1 MNRMLRPMSLAAP
14 CPGPLSRRTFL
25 QVGGAAFTGLG
36 MADLLRLQA
45 LAAETSTVGKTAKE
59 KTSSENAVIFLWMPG
74 GPPHMETF
82 DMKPESPE
90 DYRGAFRP
98 IKTNVPGIEICEHLP
113 RLAKLADK
121 YTLIRSIAHDFADHG
136 GGHKRFMTGRD
147 PKEPVGFVNDYPA
160 VGSMI
165 ARMLEGRKAASGV
178 PQYIAGVD
186 SGRQG
191 IDTFS
196 LGTAYLGP
204 AYAPFWVVGDPSSEG
219 FQVQNLGLDKR
230 LEERLDDRSTLLGG
244 LDRLRRE
251 IDKSG
256 TAAAMDSFNQRA
268 IDLLTSPAAREAF
281 DLSRESAELREK
293 YGNHPWGQ
301 RAIMAR
307 RLVEAGAS
315 FVTMV
320 IENPYCKQVPWIK
333 NGTYNWDSHAVNCHL
348 FDDALVRLP
357 IFDRTV
363 AALIE
368 DVYAR
373 GLDKRV
379 MVVVTGEF
387 GRTPRIS
394 QQIGTQTGVSQPG
407 RDHWPGAM
415 SVLVFGGGMRT
426 GQVVGATNGKG
437 EYPVERPLT
446 PNDLWATVFRHL
458 GIDYDAAI
466 PDHHGRPMPI
476 LPFGE
481 PIAELA

>member
-1 MNRMLRPMSLAAP
+1 MNRMLCPFGGEGPFGGPAH
-14 CPGPLSRRTFL
+14 CPGPITRRSLLTA
-25 QVGGAAFTGLG
+25 GAAAFTGLG

-45 LAAETSTVGKTAKE
+45 SAAEAGTPPGDKRSDP
-59 KTSSENAVIFLWMPG
+59 AVIFLWLPG

-82 DMKPESPE
+82 DMKPEAPE

-147 PKEPVGFVNDYPA
+147 PKEPVGFINDYPA
-160 VGSMI
+160 IGSMI
-165 ARMLEGRKAASGV
+165 AKMQERRNIGV
-178 PQYIAGVD
+178 PNYVVGVD
-186 SGRQG
+186 GGRQG

-204 AYAPFWVVGDPSSEG
+204 ATAPFWVAGDPSDPT
-219 FQVQNLGLDKR
+219 FQVQNLGLAK
-230 LEERLDDRSTLLGG
+230 EMEQRLDDRSSLLGG
-244 LDRLRRE
+244 LDRLRRN

-256 TAAAMDSFNQRA
+256 AAAAMDTFNQRA
-268 IDLLTSPAAREAF
+268 IGLLTSAKARDAF
-281 DLSRESAELREK
+281 DLSQEDPALREK
-293 YGNHPWGQ
+293 YGDHPWGQ

-307 RLVEAGAS
+307 RLVEAGVS

-320 IENPYCKQVPWIK
+320 IENPYCKQVPQIP
-333 NGTYNWDSHAVNCHL
+333 NGVYNWDSHAVNCHL

-368 DVYAR
+368 DIYAR

-387 GRTPRIS
+387 GRTPRITN
-394 QQIGTQTGVSQPG
+394 QIGTQTGVMQPG

-426 GQVVGATNGKG
+426 GQVIGATSTKG
-437 EYPVERPLT
+437 EYPVDRPLT

-458 GIDYDAAI
+458 GIDTSHAF
-466 PDHHGRPMPI
+466 PDLHGRPMPI

-481 PIAELA
+481 PIRELA

>member
-1 MNRMLRPMSLAAP
+1 MNRMIQPAGPTAP
-14 CPGPLSRRTFL
+14 CPGPLHRRSLL
-25 QVGGAAFTGLG
+25 QAGAAAFTGLG
-36 MADLLRLQA
+36 LADLLRLQA
-45 LAAETSTVGKTAKE
+45 QGAEPKSTGHDAP
-59 KTSSENAVIFLWMPG
+59 AVIFLWMPG

-82 DMKPESPE
+82 DMKPEAPE

-113 RLAKLADK
+113 LLAKLADK

-147 PKEPVGFVNDYPA
+147 PKESVGFINDFPA

-165 ARMLEGRKAASGV
+165 AKMQERRNVGV
-178 PQYIAGVD
+178 PNYVVGVD
-186 SGRQG
+186 GGRQH

-204 AYAPFWVVGDPSSEG
+204 AYAPFWVAGDPSDAG
-219 FQVQNLGLDKR
+219 FAVQNLGLAK
-230 LEERLDDRSTLLGG
+230 EMEQRLDDRASLLGG
-244 LDRLRRE
+244 LDRLRRS

-256 TAAAMDSFNQRA
+256 SLVAMDSFNQRA
-268 IDLLTSPAAREAF
+268 VDLLTSAKARDAF
-281 DLSRESAELREK
+281 DLTKEDAKLRER
-293 YGNHPWGQ
+293 YGDHPWGQ

-307 RLVEAGAS
+307 RLVEAGVS

-357 IFDRTV
+357 IFDRTI

-368 DVYAR
+368 DIHAR
-373 GLDKRV
+373 GLQKRV
-379 MVVVTGEF
+379 LVVVTGEF
-387 GRTPRIS
+387 GRTPRVS
-394 QQIGTQTGVSQPG
+394 QSVGTQTGIMQPG

-415 SVLVFGGGMRT
+415 SVLTFGGGMRT
-426 GQVVGATNGKG
+426 GQVVGATNTKG
-437 EYPVERPLT
+437 EYPVDRPLT

-458 GIDYDAAI
+458 GIDAGHSF

-481 PIAELA
+481 PIRELA

>member
-1 MNRMLRPMSLAAP
+1 
-14 CPGPLSRRTFL
+14 
-25 QVGGAAFTGLG
+25 

-45 LAAETSTVGKTAKE
+45 RASESNVAA
-59 KTSSENAVIFLWMPG
+59 NDDPAVIFLWMPG

-82 DMKPESPE
+82 DMKPEAPE

-98 IKTNVPGIEICEHLP
+98 IKTNVAGIEICEHLP

-165 ARMLEGRKAASGV
+165 AKMQERRNVGV
-178 PQYIAGVD
+178 PNYVVGVD
-186 SGRQG
+186 GGRQP

-204 AYAPFWVVGDPSSEG
+204 AYAPFWVAGDPSEAG
-219 FQVQNLGLDKR
+219 FQVQNLGLAK
-230 LEERLDDRSTLLGG
+230 EMEQRLDDRSSLLGG
-244 LDRLRRE
+244 LDRLRRN
-251 IDKSG
+251 IDKTGSL
-256 TAAAMDSFNQRA
+256 TAMDSFNQRA
-268 IDLLTSPAAREAF
+268 IGLLTSAKARDAFDISQEDPKLREA
-281 DLSRESAELREK
+281 
-293 YGNHPWGQ
+293 YGDHPWGQ

-307 RLVEAGAS
+307 RLVEAGVS

-320 IENPYCKQVPWIK
+320 IENPYCKQVPSLQA
-333 NGTYNWDSHAVNCHL
+333 GTYNWDSHAVNCHL

-357 IFDRTV
+357 IFDRTI

-368 DVYAR
+368 DIYAR

-387 GRTPRIS
+387 GRTPRITN
-394 QQIGTQTGVSQPG
+394 QIGTQTGVMQPG

-415 SVLVFGGGMRT
+415 SVLTFGGGMRT
-426 GQVVGATNGKG
+426 GQIVGATSTKG
-437 EYPVERPLT
+437 EYPVDRPLT

-458 GIDYDAAI
+458 GIDYNASF
-466 PDHHGRPMPI
+466 PDLHGRPMPI

-481 PIAELA
+481 PIRELV